1 MFNQN
6 LILEKGNLSLQIT
19 KQIDLILYFSANCKV
34 WQRTNNGL
42 GLFFMLVPVKGN
54 LNVAAYNDILDDAV
68 LPTLCQQF
76 GEALSCFSLPM
87 HKARSIQNFFVEIAV
102 E

>member
-6 LILEKGNLSLQIT
+6 VILEKGNLSLQIT

-34 WQRTNNGL
+34 WRRTNNGL

-76 GEALSCFSLPM
+76 GEGPFLCQLANAQSEVHTEMFC
-87 HKARSIQNFFVEIAV
+87 
-102 E
+102 